1 MLKFY
6 IQFLIMLVF
15 FLHNKKE
22 KKTWFCPSNILLG
35 LYLMSTACGI
45 GLLYIADY
53 TDPFKDKIW
62 WCVLAF
68 DITLILFLLPFK
80 RFNENKV
87 ENIVLPNR
95 KTLDFLSNGIIILSI
110 YAIIYYVGS
119 ARYVLSM
126 SDLSMAR
133 NAMVAGEETYI
144 EAGFMNTI
152 ASVSSSLYVF
162 ALLFFFIYTAIGGN
176 ETRRFLLLI
185 SSFSEPLHILSFVGR
200 DGIVFWIFS
209 FVFLYSFFYR
219 FLSKENNK
227 IIRKSFLYIVVI
239 FAIPFFMI
247 STSRFG
253 SSQTGV
259 EGSIISYLGQGTV
272 NGPLQFGLD
281 PMPYTHGSGF
291 PLFYEFTGIPKPH
304 SIGLTEIGDWKSWTF
319 ATFVGGFLLNFG
331 FVGMYVVCLVML
343 VFFNW
348 TVGKAKR
355 NLSLDKIIIYLLYFI
370 VIGEGVFYFRHYTR
384 GGNLFIIICLL
395 FAFYLSQIKRTK
407 FPVVLR
413 KQ

>member
-1 MLKFY
+1 
-6 IQFLIMLVF
+6 MLVF

-152 ASVSSSLYVF
+152 ASVSSSFYVF

-247 STSRFG
+247 SISRFG

-291 PLFYEFTGIPKPH
+291 PLFYEFTGISKPH

-331 FVGMYVVCLVML
+331 FVGMYVVCLVMF

-384 GGNLFIIICLL
+384 GGNLFILICLL
-395 FAFYLSQIKRTK
+395 FALYLSQIKRTK